1 MEADVP
7 LSEAWALWSNQENV
21 VNWMPWIASVKVSSS
36 LSNGLIY
43 LLFNCGS
50 IACVGR
56 RRFSFLFSFS
66 ELGPG
71 MGCYIQVLD
80 DKPNMSKW
88 TLRYSAFG
96 QNFEFSWLA
105 RNLKVYTPLIGLL
118 PRNLLGYMSI

>member
-1 MEADVP
+1 MP
-7 LSEAWALWSNQENV
+7 LPVAWALWSNQENV

-43 LLFNCGS
+43 LLLNSGS
-50 IACVGR
+50 NACVGR
-56 RRFSFLFSFS
+56 RPFSFFFFS

-71 MGCYIQVLD
+71 MGCYVQVVD

-96 QNFEFSWLA
+96 QDFEFSWLA
-105 RNLKVYTPLIGLL
+105 RNLKVYTWLIGLL
-118 PRNLLGYMSI
+118 